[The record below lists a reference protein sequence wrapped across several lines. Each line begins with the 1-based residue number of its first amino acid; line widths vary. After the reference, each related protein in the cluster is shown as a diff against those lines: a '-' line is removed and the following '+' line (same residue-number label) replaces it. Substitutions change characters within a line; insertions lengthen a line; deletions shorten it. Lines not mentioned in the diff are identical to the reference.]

1 MWFVHGKVNLL
12 FHYDKQMDRLSC
24 IGKIPGELA
33 FKGDLFRSVVRV
45 EDRLY
50 LIPYFARNLAIY
62 HIDRDQFESV
72 QIRDAEH
79 FIEQP
84 LFLKGFQQ
92 EGNAILYACMVQ
104 QHPLHRSYFRTCN
117 LYNGG

>member
-50 LIPYFARNLAIY
+50 LVPYFARNLAIY
-62 HIDRDQFESV
+62 HIDKDQFESV

-84 LFLKGFQQ
+84 LFLKAFREVMYYIVCLHGTTASF
-92 EGNAILYACMVQ
+92 ASILLPGM
-104 QHPLHRSYFRTCN
+104 
-117 LYNGG
+117 

>member
-1 MWFVHGKVNLL
+1 MLAGSFWEDEKEVWFVHGKVNLL

-50 LIPYFARNLAIY
+50 LVPYFARNLAFTI
-62 HIDRDQFESV
+62 
-72 QIRDAEH
+72 
-79 FIEQP
+79 
-84 LFLKGFQQ
+84 
-92 EGNAILYACMVQ
+92 
-104 QHPLHRSYFRTCN
+104 
-117 LYNGG
+117 